1 MFADKRILVTGAS
14 KDIGRGIA
22 LDLARR
28 GASVVGTYHTGAD
41 DAEELRALGVGE
53 MVHLN
58 HLDRE
63 ESAATLG
70 RLAATGPFHG
80 LVNNAG
86 VIEFTPW
93 ASSLDSWDSVLDV
106 NLRGPLATAIALSP
120 TMPPGSSIINISS
133 TAGSVGSF
141 DSLAYAAS
149 KAALTNLTKSLAN
162 VLGPSGIRVNAVS
175 PCHIDGDAP
184 AESAGLTPLGR
195 NGFPDDIA
203 SVVAFLLT
211 DGARFVTGTEI
222 TVDGGYTAAD
232 ALAKRAYEAGPGS
245 LRDRDPSGFA
255 M

>member
-1 MFADKRILVTGAS
+1 MLTNKRVLVTGAS

-22 LDLARR
+22 LDLVGR
-28 GASVVGTYHTGAD
+28 GATVVGTYNTGAA
-41 DAEELRALGVGE
+41 DAEELLALGVQK

-70 RLAATGPFHG
+70 RLAAAGPFHG
-80 LVNNAG
+80 LVNNAA

-93 ASSLDSWDSVLDV
+93 DASLDSWDRVLDV
-106 NLRGPLATAIALSP
+106 NLRGPLATTIALAP
-120 TMPPGSSIINISS
+120 AMPPGSSVINISS
-133 TAGSVGSF
+133 TAGTMGSF

-175 PCHIDGDAP
+175 PCNIDADAP

-195 NGFPDDIA
+195 NGLPGDIA
-203 SVVAFLLT
+203 SVVAFLLA
-211 DGARFVTGTEI
+211 DDARFVTGTDI

-232 ALAKRAYEAGPGS
+232 AIAKRAYDAG
-245 LRDRDPSGFA
+245 RA
-255 M
+255 E

>member
-1 MFADKRILVTGAS
+1 MLTGKRVLVTGAS

-22 LDLARR
+22 LDLVGR
-28 GASVVGTYHTGAD
+28 GATVVGTYNTGAA
-41 DAEELRALGVGE
+41 DAEQLLALGVKE

-80 LVNNAG
+80 LVNNAA
-86 VIEFTPW
+86 VIEFTSW
-93 ASSLDSWDSVLDV
+93 ESSLDSWDRVLDV
-106 NLRGPLATAIALSP
+106 NLRGPLATTIALASA
-120 TMPPGSSIINISS
+120 MPPGSSIVNISS
-133 TAGSVGSF
+133 TAGTMGSF
-141 DSLAYAAS
+141 DSLAYSAS

-175 PCHIDGDAP
+175 PCFIDVDAP
-184 AESAGLTPLGR
+184 AESAGLTPLRR

-232 ALAKRAYEAGPGS
+232 VLAKRTYDAGCGPG
-245 LRDRDPSGFA
+245 
-255 M
+255 